1 MGVVT
6 LLADVQG
13 YIASLIAAAQNVN
26 ADGRILFFSNFGL
39 PFTGKIKTK
48 IYRVFS

>member
-13 YIASLIAAAQNVN
+13 YIVPLIAAAQYVN
-26 ADGRILFFSNFGL
+26 ADGRILFFGFWFVFYGQN
-39 PFTGKIKTK
+39 KT
-48 IYRVFS
+48 